1 MNIVLL
7 ESLGISEDVLES
19 HVQSLRA
26 AGHAFT
32 AYPKTVDVEQ
42 LKREAKDADV
52 LMLANMP
59 LSGEVIRACTHLKY
73 IDIAFTGVDHVD
85 LVAAKELGVRAS
97 NASGY
102 SNESVA
108 ELAVCMMLM
117 LLRNVPQVDARC
129 RAGQTK
135 DGLVGVELR
144 NKTVGLVGTGAIG
157 QRTAALLRAFGC
169 RVIAADTFGGRRPGK
184 PDFIEYMPL
193 NDMLAQADVVS
204 LHCPLTDQSRNLI
217 DAEAI
222 ARMKPNA
229 ILINVARGP
238 VVNSA
243 ALARALNDGRIAG
256 AGIDVFEV
264 EPPLDGN
271 HPLLHAKNC
280 VVTPH
285 VAFASVESM
294 NLRAD
299 IVFENLN
306 RFLQGEVINAV
317 L

>member
-7 ESLGISEDVLES
+7 ESLGITDAVLEQ
-19 HVQSLRA
+19 HVQPLRA
-26 AGHAFT
+26 AGHAFA
-32 AYPKTVDVEQ
+32 AYPKTTDVEQ
-42 LKREAKDADV
+42 LKQEAKDADI

-59 LSGEVIRACTHLKY
+59 LPGEVIRACSHLKY

-85 LVAAKELGVRAS
+85 LAAAREMGVRAS

-135 DGLVGVELR
+135 DGLVGVELKG
-144 NKTVGLVGTGAIG
+144 KTVGLVGTGAIG
-157 QRTAALLRAFGC
+157 QRTAELLRAFGC
-169 RVIAADTFGGRRPGK
+169 RIIAADTFGGRRPGK
-184 PDFIEYMPL
+184 PDYIEYMPL
-193 NDMLAQADVVS
+193 NDMLEQADVVS
-204 LHCPLTDQSRNLI
+204 LHCPLTDKSRGLI
-217 DAEAI
+217 GRDAI
-222 ARMKPNA
+222 AHMKPNA
-229 ILINVARGP
+229 IVINVARGP
-238 VVNSA
+238 VVDSD
-243 ALARALNDGRIAG
+243 ALAEALNSGRIAG
-256 AGIDVFEV
+256 AGIDVFEK
-264 EPPLDGN
+264 EPPLDVD

-285 VAFASVESM
+285 VAFASAESM

-299 IVFENLN
+299 IVFENVN
-306 RFLQGEVINAV
+306 RFLNGEVVNAV

>member
-7 ESLGISEDVLES
+7 ESLGIADAVLEQ
-19 HVQSLRA
+19 HVQPLRE
-26 AGHAFT
+26 AGHQFA
-32 AYPKTVDVEQ
+32 AYPKTTDVEQ
-42 LKREAKDADV
+42 LKREVKDADV

-59 LSGEVIRACTHLKY
+59 LPGEVIRACSHLKY

-85 LVAAKELGVRAS
+85 LAAAKELGVRAS

-117 LLRNVPQVDARC
+117 LMRNVPQVDARC

-135 DGLVGVELR
+135 DGLVGVELKG
-144 NKTVGLVGTGAIG
+144 KTVGLVGTGAIG
-157 QRTAALLRAFGC
+157 QRTAELLRAFGC
-169 RVIAADTFGGRRPGK
+169 RIIAADTFGGYRPGK
-184 PDFIEYMPL
+184 PDYIEYMPL
-193 NDMLAQADVVS
+193 NDMLEQADVVS
-204 LHCPLTDQSRNLI
+204 LHCPLTDRSRGLI
-217 DAEAI
+217 GAEAI
-222 ARMKPNA
+222 AHMKPSA

-238 VVNSA
+238 VVDSV
-243 ALARALNDGRIAG
+243 ALAEALNSGRIAG
-256 AGIDVFEV
+256 AGIDVFEK
-264 EPPLDGN
+264 EPPLDPA
-271 HPLLHAKNC
+271 HPLLNARNC

-285 VAFASVESM
+285 VAFASAESM

-306 RFLQGEVINAV
+306 RFLAGEVVNAV

>member
-7 ESLGISEDVLES
+7 ESLGITPEVLDK
-19 HVQSLRA
+19 HVQPLLA
-26 AGHAFT
+26 AGHSFK
-32 AYPKTVDVEQ
+32 AYAKTTDTET
-42 LKREAKDADV
+42 LKEEVKDADV

-59 LSGEVIRACTHLKY
+59 LKGEVIRAAANLKY

-85 LVAAKELGVRAS
+85 LAAAKEMGVRAS

-135 DGLVGVELR
+135 DGLVGVELKG
-144 NKTVGLVGTGAIG
+144 KTVGLVGTGAIG
-157 QRTAALLRAFGC
+157 QRTAEILRAFGC
-169 RVIAADTFGGRRPGK
+169 RIIAADTFGGRRPGK
-184 PDFIEYMPL
+184 PEYIEYMPL
-193 NDMLAQADVVS
+193 NDMLEQADIIS
-204 LHCPLTDQSRNLI
+204 LHCPLTDKSRGLI
-217 DAEAI
+217 GAEAI
-222 ARMKPNA
+222 SHMKKTA
-229 ILINVARGP
+229 VVINVARGP
-238 VVNSA
+238 VVDSE
-243 ALARALNDGRIAG
+243 ALAEALNTGRIAG
-256 AGIDVFEV
+256 AGIDVFEI
-264 EPPLDGN
+264 EPPLDTA

-285 VAFASVESM
+285 VAFASAESM

-299 IVFENLN
+299 IVFDNLN
-306 RFLQGEVINAV
+306 KFLAGEIANSV

>member
-7 ESLGISEDVLES
+7 ESLGITAEVLDK
-19 HVQSLRA
+19 HVQPLLA
-26 AGHAFT
+26 AGHTFK
-32 AYPKTVDVEQ
+32 AYPKTLDIET
-42 LKREAKDADV
+42 LKDEVKDADV

-59 LSGEVIRACTHLKY
+59 LKGEVIRAAQNLKY

-85 LVAAKELGVRAS
+85 LAAAKEMGARAS

-117 LLRNVPQVDARC
+117 LLRNVPQVDERC
-129 RAGQTK
+129 RQGKTK
-135 DGLVGVELR
+135 DGLVGVELKG
-144 NKTVGLVGTGAIG
+144 KTVGLVGTGTIG
-157 QRTAALLRAFGC
+157 QRTAEILRAFGC
-169 RVIAADTFGGRRPGK
+169 RIIAADTFGGRRPGK
-184 PDFIEYMPL
+184 PEYIEYMPL
-193 NDMLAQADVVS
+193 NDMLEQADIIS
-204 LHCPLTDQSRNLI
+204 LHCPLTDKSRGLI
-217 DAEAI
+217 GAEAI
-222 ARMKPNA
+222 SHMKKNA
-229 ILINVARGP
+229 VVINVARGP
-238 VVNSA
+238 VVDSE
-243 ALARALNDGRIAG
+243 ALAEALNTGRIAG
-256 AGIDVFEV
+256 AGIDVFEI
-264 EPPLDGN
+264 EPPLDTA

-285 VAFASVESM
+285 VAFASAESM

-306 RFLQGEVINAV
+306 KFIAGEVVNAV

>member
-7 ESLGISEDVLES
+7 ESLGVTQEVLNS
-19 HVQSLRA
+19 HVQPLLD
-26 AGHAFT
+26 AGHSFKAFART
-32 AYPKTVDVEQ
+32 TDVET
-42 LKREAKDADV
+42 LKEEVKDADV

-59 LSGEVIRACTHLKY
+59 LKGEVIRTAKNLKY

-85 LVAAKELGVRAS
+85 LAAAKEMGVRAS

-129 RAGQTK
+129 REGKTK
-135 DGLVGVELR
+135 DGLVGVELKG
-144 NKTVGLVGTGAIG
+144 KTVGLVGTGAIG
-157 QRTAALLRAFGC
+157 QRTAELLRAFGC
-169 RVIAADTFGGRRPGK
+169 RIIAADTFGGRRPGK
-184 PDFIEYMPL
+184 PEYIEYMPL
-193 NDMLAQADVVS
+193 NDMLEQADIVS
-204 LHCPLTDQSRNLI
+204 LHCPLTDKSRGLI
-217 DAEAI
+217 GTEAI
-222 ARMKPNA
+222 GHMKPTA
-229 ILINVARGP
+229 VVINVARGP
-238 VVNSA
+238 VVDSQ
-243 ALARALNDGRIAG
+243 ALADALNSGRIAG
-256 AGIDVFEV
+256 AGIDVFEI
-264 EPPLDGN
+264 EPPLDTA

-285 VAFASVESM
+285 VAFASAESM

-306 RFLQGEVINAV
+306 RFLNGEVVNAV

>member
-7 ESLGISEDVLES
+7 ESLGITAEVLDK
-19 HVQSLRA
+19 HVQPLLA
-26 AGHAFT
+26 AGHTFK
-32 AYPKTVDVEQ
+32 AYPKTLDIET
-42 LKREAKDADV
+42 LKDEVKDADI

-59 LSGEVIRACTHLKY
+59 LKGEVIRAAQNLKY

-85 LVAAKELGVRAS
+85 LAAAKEMGARAS

-117 LLRNVPQVDARC
+117 LLRNVPQVDERC
-129 RAGQTK
+129 RQGKTK
-135 DGLVGVELR
+135 DGLVGVELKG
-144 NKTVGLVGTGAIG
+144 KTVGLVGTGAIG
-157 QRTAALLRAFGC
+157 QRTAEILRAFGC
-169 RVIAADTFGGRRPGK
+169 RIIAADTFGGRRPGK
-184 PDFIEYMPL
+184 PEYIEYMPL
-193 NDMLAQADVVS
+193 NDMLEQADIIS
-204 LHCPLTDQSRNLI
+204 LHCPLTDKSRGLI
-217 DAEAI
+217 GAEAI
-222 ARMKPNA
+222 SHMKKNA
-229 ILINVARGP
+229 VVINVARGP
-238 VVNSA
+238 VVDSE
-243 ALARALNDGRIAG
+243 ALAEALNTGRIAG
-256 AGIDVFEV
+256 AGIDVFEI
-264 EPPLDGN
+264 EPPLDTA

-285 VAFASVESM
+285 VAFASAESM

-306 RFLQGEVINAV
+306 KFIAGEVVNAV